1 MCKGLTTE
9 ILVQLPVLW
18 GGWAEASHLVEVDW
32 SISALTEK
40 YSNIQGFLFFF
51 FCCCFL
57 IEVQLIYNMVLV
69 LSTQQS
75 DTR

>member
-1 MCKGLTTE
+1 MCKGLTPE

-40 YSNIQGFLFFF
+40 YSNIQGFFFF
-51 FCCCFL
+51 FLLLFF
-57 IEVQLIYNMVLV
+57 N
-69 LSTQQS
+69 
-75 DTR
+75 